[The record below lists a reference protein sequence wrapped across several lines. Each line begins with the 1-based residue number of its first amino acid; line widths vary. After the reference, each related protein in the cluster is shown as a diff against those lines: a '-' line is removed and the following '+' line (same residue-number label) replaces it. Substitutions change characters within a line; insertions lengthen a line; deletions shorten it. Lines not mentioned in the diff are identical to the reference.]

1 MKTVRTCPN
10 LRMRKAVPWLEEQST
25 QFVLR
30 RCSWMGCSASQE
42 EYDEIPE
49 SAEFFQRLTP
59 DISHILSV
67 FISRGFLLL
76 FG

>member
-1 MKTVRTCPN
+1 
-10 LRMRKAVPWLEEQST
+10 
-25 QFVLR
+25 
-30 RCSWMGCSASQE
+30 MGCSASQE

-76 FG
+76 SG